1 MNMAND
7 MNIKVMYLNPIGAS
21 AYDQVFAGMIQ
32 EYKYPATSADVTSM
46 NPDTV
51 PPKMNNLE
59 YRTYESF
66 IVNDT
71 VKAARYASKHNYD
84 AMVIG
89 CFYDPALLDARE
101 ISSSTIIIAP
111 CQASIVTASNI
122 ANNFSIIIGKT
133 KWEDQM
139 RQTVYEYG
147 YKDKL
152 ASFQSI
158 DLRVDEFHKNPDKT
172 RELLELAAVEAVQ
185 VHKAEAIIL
194 GCTLEVGFY
203 KELQEFLNSP
213 GKFPGANI
221 PVIDASI
228 ASFKA
233 AENAALLKQ
242 YGWKNSR
249 QWGMQPPPEEELKE
263 FNILQ
268 QDYKFGNIIHV
279 PATDH
284 ITHLNQRYN
293 P

>member
-1 MNMAND
+1 MTINTS
-7 MNIKVMYLNPIGAS
+7 IKVMYLNPVGNS
-21 AYDQVFAGMIQ
+21 EDDQTFADMVK
-32 EYKYPATSADVTSM
+32 EYKYPATSADVASM
-46 NPDTV
+46 NPDSV
-51 PPKMNNLE
+51 PPKMDNLE

-71 VKAARYASKHNYD
+71 VKAARYTSKHDYD

-101 ISSSTIIIAP
+101 ISSNTIIVAP
-111 CQASIVTASNI
+111 CQASIVAALNI
-122 ANNFSIIIGKT
+122 ANNFSIIIGET

-152 ASFQSI
+152 ASFQSVG
-158 DLRVDEFHKNPDKT
+158 LRVDEFHKDPDKT
-172 RELLELAAVEAVQ
+172 RELLELAAVEAIQ
-185 VHKAEAIIL
+185 LHKAEAIIL
-194 GCTLEVGFY
+194 GCTLEIGFY

-213 GKFPGANI
+213 GEFPGAGI

-228 ASFKA
+228 AAFKA

-249 QWGMQPPPEEELKE
+249 QWGMQQPPEDELKK

-268 QDYKFGNIIHV
+268 EDYKFGNIIHV
-279 PATDH
+279 PATGNE
-284 ITHLNQRYN
+284 IRQA
-293 P
+293 